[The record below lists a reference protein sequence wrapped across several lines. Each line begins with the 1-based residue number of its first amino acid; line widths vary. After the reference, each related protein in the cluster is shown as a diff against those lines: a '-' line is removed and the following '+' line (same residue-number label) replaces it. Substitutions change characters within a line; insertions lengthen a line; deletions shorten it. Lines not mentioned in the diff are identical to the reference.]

1 MYKYL
6 LILIFVLSYINY
18 NKRIY
23 KWHNKNIY
31 PFDKKLTDIEKRYIN
46 MCINISFLE
55 LLRPLTFNSLLKRL
69 SYYTY
74 SNEIKNNNVNSS
86 RLAYGSVMF
95 PSFIYK
101 YAMEV
106 LKERNIEISMDNEIF
121 GGLGWDIDNDIFKIY
136 YIFKDYRKYTDIKKD
151 NILKGGI
158 ISFSYKNNKF
168 YEKKIYLYSVDGIT
182 TYLISDKRKE
192 IQRDVYKNK
201 NDISNIGKEV
211 ISKYEKSGY
220 KLDTINYRDKNN
232 YVLYFPF

>member
-1 MYKYL
+1 MYKY
-6 LILIFVLSYINY
+6 I
-18 NKRIY
+18 
-23 KWHNKNIY
+23 
-31 PFDKKLTDIEKRYIN
+31 
-46 MCINISFLE
+46 FLE

-168 YEKKIYLYSVDGIT
+168 YEKKIYLYSIDGIT

-192 IQRDVYKNK
+192 IQKDIYKNK
-201 NDISNIGKEV
+201 NDISDIGKK
-211 ISKYEKSGY
+211 IINKYKKSGY
-220 KLDTINYRDKNN
+220 NLDTINYRDKNN
-232 YVLYFPF
+232 YVLYFPFNNLVCNKIFLIHS